1 MTMHIIEI
9 LHQDHKRNHPDSSG
23 FSVSI
28 EEILNKVTQG
38 YTLSRFPKTVIIHT
52 FQGAVGDGVEF
63 HCYNAGTG
71 DELSAAVLKFFDY
84 ARQAGSS
91 WCMTPYQNPRI
102 SELFQQHIPAER
114 LTIVETPT
122 GFEAT
127 VRL

>member
-1 MTMHIIEI
+1 MTMTIIEI
-9 LHQDHKRNHPDSSG
+9 LHLDHKHNHADSAG

-28 EEILNKVTQG
+28 EEILTKVTLG
-38 YTLSRFPKTVIIHT
+38 YTLSRFPKTVIIHK
-52 FQGAVGDGVEF
+52 FQGTLGDGVEF

-71 DELSAAVLKFFDY
+71 AELSQAVLKFFDY
-84 ARQAGSS
+84 ARDAGSS

-102 SELFQQHIPAER
+102 SELFRQHIPADR
-114 LTIVETPT
+114 LSIVETPT

>member
-1 MTMHIIEI
+1 MHIIEI
-9 LHQDHKRNHPDSSG
+9 LHKDHQNNHPDSSG

-28 EEILNKVTQG
+28 EEILTKVTQG
-38 YTLSRFPKTVIIHT
+38 YTLCRFPKTVIIHRSH
-52 FQGAVGDGVEF
+52 GAVGDGVEF

-71 DELSAAVLKFFDY
+71 AELSAAVLEFFDN
-84 ARQAGSS
+84 ARHAGSS
-91 WCMTPYQNPRI
+91 WCMTPYQNQRI
-102 SELFQQHIPAER
+102 SELFQQHIPADS